1 LEILFEPKP
10 YKKIARKQI
19 LLLTQNYLD
28 SSKNFLASGT
38 DTDKDAVLDKWTIPP
53 TNLFFFRFSDREKQ
67 RNIENHHQKNS
78 LGLV

>member
-1 LEILFEPKP
+1 MFFEPEP

-28 SSKNFLASGT
+28 SSKNFLTNGT
-38 DTDKDAVLDKWTIPP
+38 DIGKYPVLDKLTIPP
-53 TNLFFFRFSDREKQ
+53 TNLFFFRFSNRERQHNVK
-67 RNIENHHQKNS
+67 NHHQKNS